1 MKHRIGFIGCGWVAP
16 FHIRA
21 LSTIRDRVSV
31 EWVSDPRIDRME
43 IISDQVARELGQQ
56 TPVRKIGDYKA
67 ELGNVD
73 SVFILLPHHLHY
85 SATIEALD
93 AGCHVLLEKPMTI
106 SLDEADKMIRK
117 ATEMQRLLMIALPHR
132 YRKTTQKFKEL
143 IESGEYGRVYLLDA
157 MMDENLTGYA
167 DLGWIQ
173 KKDCLGGGV
182 FFSCSPHMLDVIL
195 WIGGE
200 VQTISMV
207 GTHGGLAMEGEDTA
221 VSILKFKSGMIATTR
236 HTWASAA
243 PKTWYTIRAY
253 CEKANLTLTMDP
265 LGSLVK
271 EGPDCAFRSQ
281 IMVSPPDKIL
291 VDSDEGL
298 DFSGEVK
305 HFFDCID
312 TGQPCQTDGNVARD
326 VMALVLGAY
335 EKADREG
342 GNLSQG
348 RGAGC

>member
-1 MKHRIGFIGCGWVAP
+1 LKHSIGIIGCGWVAP
-16 FHIRA
+16 FHVRA
-21 LSTIRDRVSV
+21 LSAIRDRVHV
-31 EWVSDPRIDRME
+31 EWVSDPRSERMD
-43 IISDQVARELGQQ
+43 IVADQIVRELGQQ
-56 TPVRKIGDYKA
+56 APIKKISDYQSGL
-67 ELGNVD
+67 ESVD

-93 AGCHVLLEKPMTI
+93 AGCHVMLEKPMTI
-106 SLDEADKMIRK
+106 SLDEADKMIAK
-117 ATEMQRLLMIALPHR
+117 AAEKQRLLMVALPHR
-132 YRKTTQKFKEL
+132 YRKTTQQFREL
-143 IESGEYGRVYLLDA
+143 IESGKYGRLYMLDA

-195 WIGGE
+195 WIGGD

-221 VSILKFKSGMIATTR
+221 VSILKFKSGVIATTR

-265 LGSLVK
+265 LGSLVR

-281 IMVSPPDKIL
+281 IVVSPPDSIL

-305 HFFDCID
+305 HFFDCLD
-312 TGQPCQTDGNVARD
+312 TGQACQTDGTVARGI
-326 VMALVLGAY
+326 MALVLEAY
-335 EKADREG
+335 EKADQVG
-342 GNLSQG
+342 GNYVA
-348 RGAGC
+348 GAGC